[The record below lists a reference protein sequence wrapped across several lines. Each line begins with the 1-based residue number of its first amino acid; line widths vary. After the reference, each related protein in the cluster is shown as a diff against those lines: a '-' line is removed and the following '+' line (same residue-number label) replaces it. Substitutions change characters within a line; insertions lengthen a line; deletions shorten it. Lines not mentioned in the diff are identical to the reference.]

1 MPSEHPVTPHSCL
14 FSQFNWF
21 QKHHQKA
28 QNVAPKEV
36 YEYDLYSDTRFTGQ
50 FQRSDWRYSFLNTV
64 PIERRSAS
72 INTALVLRAELH
84 AVFDQPSDMSRTDES
99 KYHGGWFDDEIV
111 ALASLC
117 LGVRLASG
125 GISRRFDLAQDPYGQ
140 PVEWDRKPKPAFGIY
155 RYGPVLSDLRAERAL
170 DGLARLES
178 ILSIEPRRY
187 ISLVRACSLYRDA
200 LWISESSP
208 HLAWMLLISALETGA
223 DDSNRMSSTFS
234 SVYDI
239 LKLNYPDL
247 TATLERVGGV
257 GHAQEVASAIGDT
270 LRSTKKFIDFVLR
283 FMPEPPATRPPE
295 RMRFIWTPTNLKK
308 MLSTVYGYRSQA
320 LHAGTPFPEPM
331 LMSPYFAFG
340 EGIVPELPLTGGG
353 AASSGATWT
362 AKDLPINLHTF
373 HYITRN
379 ALLKWWDSQLAI
391 GKTAP

>member
-1 MPSEHPVTPHSCL
+1 
-14 FSQFNWF
+14 
-21 QKHHQKA
+21 
-28 QNVAPKEV
+28 
-36 YEYDLYSDTRFTGQ
+36 
-50 FQRSDWRYSFLNTV
+50 
-64 PIERRSAS
+64 
-72 INTALVLRAELH
+72 
-84 AVFDQPSDMSRTDES
+84 MSRTDES

-257 GHAQEVASAIGDT
+257 GHALTWLQQLEIHYDRRKNSSTSCCASCQSH
-270 LRSTKKFIDFVLR
+270 LRLAHLNACDSYGH
-283 FMPEPPATRPPE
+283 RP
-295 RMRFIWTPTNLKK
+295 I
-308 MLSTVYGYRSQA
+308 
-320 LHAGTPFPEPM
+320 
-331 LMSPYFAFG
+331 
-340 EGIVPELPLTGGG
+340 
-353 AASSGATWT
+353 
-362 AKDLPINLHTF
+362 
-373 HYITRN
+373 
-379 ALLKWWDSQLAI
+379 
-391 GKTAP
+391 